1 MPKYADPFLEKVPYE
16 FIYLSVLIESM
27 LAVHTPAPFEPNKP
41 IRNGDVE
48 ELAANHCY
56 EIVREPAYLPDRVVL
71 ERIRASKDPNV
82 ILYIALMRGITPIMT
97 IGQYKSFVASFDM
110 EKKQKDKRKIP
121 NYKI

>member
-1 MPKYADPFLEKVPYE
+1 
-16 FIYLSVLIESM
+16 M

-48 ELAANHCY
+48 ELAANHSY
-56 EIVREPAYLPDRVVL
+56 EIVREPAYLHDRVVL

-110 EKKQKDKRKIP
+110 EKEQKDKRKIP
-121 NYKI
+121 SYKI